1 MYPTM
6 TTKKQAQTTPKM
18 IIATV
23 TTKRQIQSLLTK
35 MLNFFFYY
43 DLQVTTSKNKTTWT
57 A

>member
-1 MYPTM
+1 MSPTK
-6 TTKKQAQTTPKM
+6 TTKKQAQTTSKM

-23 TTKRQIQSLLTK
+23 TTKRQIWSLLTK

-43 DLQVTTSKNKTTWT
+43 DLQVTTSKNETVWT